1 MAATAR
7 TAADKGGSPTAIEN
21 GQKEWE
27 PFFLSCFLVLF
38 FFFLSFFKVGRG
50 VEADLPLASPR
61 SSNGVFV
68 EKRREH
74 GILDSIPVL

>member
-1 MAATAR
+1 MGTVFPFLLF
-7 TAADKGGSPTAIEN
+7 GS
-21 GQKEWE
+21 
-27 PFFLSCFLVLF
+27 